1 MQLLLLSQELKLVGN
16 YLALTAGKLK
26 LIAYVLGPILGTLLL
41 CACCRSLCGWM
52 RPPAVYYNAEGFLV
66 DNCITRK
73 TNWVGRL
80 WTPLPVTTSDKFWH
94 FSNNFFGENFSFIF
108 SSVNLT
114 IFIFLGKKIHFQY
127 QKIEIYKKKPLFC
140 IS

>member
-1 MQLLLLSQELKLVGN
+1 MRFFMENIQILLLSQKLKLVGN

-41 CACCRSLCGWM
+41 CAGCRSLCEWM

-73 TNWVGRL
+73 TNWVWRL
-80 WTPLPVTTSDKFWH
+80 
-94 FSNNFFGENFSFIF
+94 
-108 SSVNLT
+108 
-114 IFIFLGKKIHFQY
+114 
-127 QKIEIYKKKPLFC
+127 
-140 IS
+140 